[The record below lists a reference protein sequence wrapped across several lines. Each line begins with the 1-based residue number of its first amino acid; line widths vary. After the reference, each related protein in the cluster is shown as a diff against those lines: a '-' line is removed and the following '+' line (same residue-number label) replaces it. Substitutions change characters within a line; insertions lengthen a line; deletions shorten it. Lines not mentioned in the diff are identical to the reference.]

1 MTCNQANAPI
11 DINFNSSGTCD
22 LKCEYKFNYSNSSI
36 VAQNNGDYLLLK
48 YENSSVP
55 PVLYN
60 GEAYTVDE
68 IRIYSPSIHTYNGS
82 RSDAELLISHSSG
95 SKNLIV
101 SVPLR
106 ISSVK
111 SKSSKFFDLLVENV
125 ANLANKPSQ
134 TVMINNTLL
143 SLNDFIPEKKY
154 YSYSGTLPYLPC
166 NGKYDY
172 VVFSVSDDAFSAISS
187 SSLQKF
193 KNIISVS
200 SISTKSN
207 KFFASTKPAKMGT
220 GPDEEDDIYIECN
233 PTGELG
239 QTLVDENA
247 GSQLQTSS
255 RRNYYSDLLNGI
267 QGKNFLD
274 NSVVQILLAILIMLG
289 VYKSSK
295 FLIKKMGRQSE

>member
-1 MTCNQANAPI
+1 MTCNQASAPI
-11 DINFNSSGTCD
+11 DINFNNAGTCD

-68 IRIYSPSIHTYNGS
+68 IRIYAPSLHTYNGS
-82 RSDAELLISHSSG
+82 RSDAELLITHSSG
-95 SKNLIV
+95 SRNLLV

-106 ISSVK
+106 VSAVK
-111 SKSSKFFDLLVENV
+111 SKASKFFDLLVENV

-134 TVMINNTLL
+134 NVMINNTLL

-166 NGKYDY
+166 NGNYDY
-172 VVFSVSDDAFSAISS
+172 VVFSVSDDSFSAISNS
-187 SSLQKF
+187 ALQKF
-193 KNIISVS
+193 KSIISVS
-200 SISTKSN
+200 SITTKSN
-207 KFFASTKPAKMGT
+207 KFFASTKAAKMGT
-220 GPDEEDDIYIECN
+220 GPDEGDDIYIECN

-239 QTLVDENA
+239 QTLVDEGA
-247 GSQLQTSS
+247 GSELTSN
-255 RRNYYSDLLNGI
+255 RRNYYADIFNGI
-267 QGKNFLD
+267 KGKNFLD
-274 NSVVQILLAILIMLG
+274 NSAVQVLLGVLIMVG
-289 VYKSSK
+289 VYKASK
-295 FLIKKMGRQSE
+295 VLLKKMNKSIE

>member
-11 DINFNSSGTCD
+11 DINFNPSGTCD
-22 LKCEYKFNYSNSSI
+22 LKCEYKFNYSNTSI

-48 YENSSVP
+48 YQNSSVP

-60 GEAYTVDE
+60 GEAYSVDE
-68 IRIYSPSIHTYNGS
+68 IRIYAPSLHTYSGS
-82 RSDAELLISHSSG
+82 RADAEILISHSSG

-106 ISSVK
+106 ISAIK

-125 ANLANKPSQ
+125 VNLASKPSQ
-134 TVMINNTLL
+134 NVMINNTLL

-154 YSYSGTLPYLPC
+154 YSYNGTLPYLPC

-172 VVFSVSDDAFSAISS
+172 VVFNVNDEAFSTISS
-187 SSLQKF
+187 SALQKF
-193 KNIISVS
+193 KSVISVS
-200 SISTKSN
+200 SITTKNN

-239 QTLVDENA
+239 KTLVDE
-247 GSQLQTSS
+247 GVSLDGTSN
-255 RRNYYSDLLNGI
+255 RRNYYADILNGL

-274 NSVVQILLAILIMLG
+274 NSAVQILLGILIMLG
-289 VYKSSK
+289 IYKISK
-295 FLIKKMGRQSE
+295 NLLKKMSNQSV